1 MIAQDYQVL
10 KTKRE
15 MTLGDRRRF
24 TWAPL
29 IFLIA
34 ASFTIRII
42 AWAYLGTGTIESEG
56 AEYAKIAEN
65 LRSGNGYVGLV
76 FPGPQV
82 MFPPLF
88 SWLIAGVSVLTHDY
102 ETAGRIVALV
112 LGTLLPLPVFGIASR
127 LFNRTVGFIAGV
139 LALLHPLLVHLS
151 FMVLSEG
158 PYATL
163 LLSAVFVVVVAL
175 EAYSTKLWLLVGG
188 AFGLCYLLRAE
199 ALAPFAISLLFAILA
214 TNAGLGVR
222 LGRAAAALVI
232 FLAVALP
239 EVSFIYQS
247 TGKVELEAK
256 STVLSYMGKR
266 ILAARKAP
274 GVDYLS
280 AGGVHDIPTPELNA
294 GGDPWEV
301 QWANYGIDS
310 NLRGTGAAMRP
321 FAEVARDEPASLKG
335 IVPFVIAGISKNVPV
350 LFSNFSAGWLGA
362 PLLPALALLGVFRR
376 PWRSSRARGRLFVLL
391 VTANPVLATVFV
403 LWDADARYYFI
414 FVPFLCIWAA
424 SGLFEISLW
433 IKSSGTT
440 AGWRRGVR
448 YLGLPWI
455 IPGLLGF
462 ATIVS
467 PVRKVITLYEFSNS
481 GPRTSVD
488 KDVGIWIGRK
498 QARPIRVMDLTLP
511 LSYHAG
517 AQQHLY
523 FPYSTGDTAIRY
535 LDAAKVDYI
544 VLRRGMRFTQY
555 YDEWLAHGIPSSN
568 AELVQ
573 LPSIVGAD
581 KFVIYRWHPTVY

>member
-1 MIAQDYQVL
+1 MVAQDGLVL

-15 MTLGDRRRF
+15 ITLGGQLRF
-24 TWAPL
+24 TRVSL
-29 IFLIA
+29 VLLIA
-34 ASFTIRII
+34 ASFTIRLV

-65 LRSGNGYVGLV
+65 LRNGIGYVGLV

-88 SWLIAGVSVLTHDY
+88 SWLIAGVSFLTNDY

-112 LGTLLPLPVFGIASR
+112 VGALLPLPVFGIASR
-127 LFNRTVGFIAGV
+127 LFNRTVGIIAGV
-139 LALLHPLLVHLS
+139 LALLNPLLVHLS
-151 FMVLSEG
+151 IMVLSEG
-158 PYATL
+158 PYATF

-175 EAYSTKLWLLVGG
+175 EGSSAKPWLLVGG

-214 TNAGLGVR
+214 TKAARGVR
-222 LGRAAAALVI
+222 FRRAAYALLI

-247 TGKVELEAK
+247 TGKVEFEAK

-274 GVDYLS
+274 GVDYVS
-280 AGGVHDIPTPELNA
+280 AGGVHDVPTPELSA

-310 NLRGTGAAMRP
+310 NLKGTGAAMRS
-321 FAEVARDEPASLKG
+321 FAEVAREEPTSLKE
-335 IVPFVIAGISKNVPV
+335 IVPFVTAGIYKNVPV
-350 LFSNFSAGWLGA
+350 LFNNFSAGWMGA
-362 PLLPALALLGVFRR
+362 PFLPALALLGLFRR
-376 PWRSSRARGRLFVLL
+376 PWRSSQAGGRLFVLL

-424 SGLFEISLW
+424 NGLFEISLW

-440 AGWRRGVR
+440 AEWRSVVR
-448 YLGLPWI
+448 YMGLRWI
-455 IPGLLGF
+455 IPGLLGV

-467 PVRKVITLYEFSNS
+467 PIRKVITLNEFSNS
-481 GPRTSVD
+481 GPLASVD
-488 KDVGIWIGRK
+488 KDVGLWIGK
-498 QARPIRVMDLTLP
+498 QQARPIRIMDLTLP

-523 FPYSTGDTAIRY
+523 FPYSTGEMAIRY
-535 LDAAKVDYI
+535 FDAVQVDYI
-544 VLRRGMRFTQY
+544 VLRHGMRFTRY
-555 YDEWLAHGIPSSN
+555 YDEWLAHGIPSSK

-573 LPSIVGAD
+573 LPSFVGAE
-581 KFVIYRWHPTVY
+581 KFVVYRWHRTVH